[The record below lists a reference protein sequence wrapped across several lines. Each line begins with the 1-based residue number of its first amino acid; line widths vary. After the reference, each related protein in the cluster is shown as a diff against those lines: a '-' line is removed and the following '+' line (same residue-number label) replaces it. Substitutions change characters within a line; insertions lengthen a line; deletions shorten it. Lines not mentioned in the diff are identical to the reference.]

1 MRATHKYA
9 SRARRAAPTQPA
21 GSAACLAPRAVCSAF
36 LLAASLAWLS
46 APTVAQAQTQAPAP
60 AQGLVAAPDDRLVS
74 DAREAWRLRDRTRL
88 LALRNQLI
96 AQEHPLAPW
105 AAYWYFV
112 SRLGEAPVAEVDE
125 FLARWPDS
133 YVADRARNDW
143 LLELGRRQ
151 DWATFLR
158 IQPAFRMNDDREVSC
173 LGVLAR
179 HRTGAPMEAPGDLR
193 EQARQFWWGQK
204 DADSGCDAMA
214 RALLDAGVLTQ
225 DDVWRKLRFSIEGD
239 KPRAVQQSARLL
251 GDATAQAIARLMN
264 QPQAFL
270 QPRGVSSLV
279 ESGGKAGSPGASIG
293 PRDSGTS
300 QAKGKK
306 AAANKSKAKDHKKDA
321 KKNKASKPSLAPMP
335 VAFAPEIEGPLNLLA
350 LLRWA
355 AIDPDA
361 AAAALGEPG
370 ARERW
375 HLRAEDMA
383 WAWAVIGRWS
393 AGKLQAE
400 APAYFERAL
409 AEAALAAGTRGRGDA
424 VRGAAAWSPEVLS
437 WMARAGLRSATSG
450 DASRWALVEQAI
462 EAMPPELQQDSA
474 WQYWKAKSL
483 QAHARAGVGSSA
495 AHEAMRQQARQLL
508 TRVAHPL
515 TFYGQLAAE
524 ELNQAP
530 HREPA
535 RPAPLTEAEQA
546 QARAM
551 PGIDRAL
558 RMMALGWRSE
568 GVREWNFT
576 LSFGKPGG
584 LGDRELLA
592 VAEEACRREI
602 WDRCINTSDRT
613 RTEIDLNQRYP
624 TPFRQ
629 DVLRAA
635 NEVGL
640 DPAYMYGLIRQ
651 ESRFIVAARS
661 QVGASGLMQVMPA
674 TASWTAR
681 KLNIA
686 YSPDLIADRDTNLRI
701 GAGYLK
707 LVLDDFQG
715 AQALAAAAYNA
726 GPGRPRRWREGSR
739 VDAAAWVENVPFNET
754 RDYVKKVLSNAVV
767 YGHLLHGKPLSIKNR
782 LGASIGPRAS
792 NAPASDTDL
801 P

>member
-1 MRATHKYA
+1 MV
-9 SRARRAAPTQPA
+9 
-21 GSAACLAPRAVCSAF
+21 GVACLASLVSVPMAARA
-36 LLAASLAWLS
+36 
-46 APTVAQAQTQAPAP
+46 Q
-60 AQGLVAAPDDRLVS
+60 VAAITQDDRLVG
-74 DAREAWRLRDRTRL
+74 DAREAWRQRDRVRL
-88 LALRNQLI
+88 LALRDQLTS
-96 AQEHPLAPW
+96 QGHPLAPW
-105 AAYWYFV
+105 AAYWAFM
-112 SRLGEAPVAEVDE
+112 SRIGEAAPAEVDE

-173 LGVLAR
+173 LGALAR
-179 HRTGAPMEAPGDLR
+179 HRTGAPMEAPGELR
-193 EQARQFWWGQK
+193 EQARQFWWAQK
-204 DADSGCDAMA
+204 DADSGCDAMS
-214 RALLDAGVLTQ
+214 RGLVDAGVLSTA
-225 DDVWRKLRFSIEGD
+225 DVWRKLRLSIEAD

-251 GDATAQAIARLMN
+251 GEPVAQAISRLMS
-264 QPQAFL
+264 QPQSFL
-270 QPRGVSSLV
+270 QPRAATSLV
-279 ESGGKAGSPGASIG
+279 AAGGGAGSPGATIG
-293 PRDSGTS
+293 PR
-300 QAKGKK
+300 K
-306 AAANKSKAKDHKKDA
+306 AAADAKGTKAGSKAQSSKAKNA
-321 KKNKASKPSLAPMP
+321 KKKPAKPTLAPLP
-335 VAFAPEIEGPLNLLA
+335 LAFPPETEGPLNLLA
-350 LLRWA
+350 FVRWA
-355 AIDPDA
+355 AMDPDA
-361 AAAALGEPG
+361 AAEALGQPG

-375 HLRAEDMA
+375 HLKPEDMA

-393 AGKLQAE
+393 AGRLQAE
-400 APAYFERAL
+400 APAHFERAL
-409 AEAALAAGTRGRGDA
+409 AEAALAAGTRHRGDA
-424 VRGAAAWSPEVLS
+424 VRGAAAWSPDVLA
-437 WMARAGLRSATSG
+437 WMARAGLRSASAG
-450 DASRWALVEQAI
+450 DTSRWALVEQAI

-474 WQYWKAKSL
+474 WQYWKAKAL
-483 QAHARAGVGSSA
+483 QAHARTGTGSA
-495 AHEAMRQQARQLL
+495 AAQEAMRQQARQLL
-508 TRVAHPL
+508 ARVAHPL

-524 ELNQAP
+524 ELHQAP

-535 RPAPLTEAEQA
+535 RPAPLSEAEQA
-546 QARAM
+546 QARAL

-576 LSFGKPGG
+576 LTFGKPGG
-584 LGDRELLA
+584 LSDRELLA

-602 WDRCINTSDRT
+602 WDRCINTSERT
-613 RTEIDLNQRYP
+613 RTEIDLAQRYP

-635 NEVGL
+635 SEVGL

-651 ESRFIVAARS
+651 ESRFIVSARS

-686 YSPDLIADRDTNLRI
+686 YTPDLITDRDTNLRL

-715 AQALAAAAYNA
+715 TQALAAAAYNA
-726 GPGRPRRWREGSR
+726 GPGRPRRWREGAR
-739 VDAAAWVENVPFNET
+739 VDAAAWVENVPFTET

-782 LGASIGPRAS
+782 LGATIGPRAS
-792 NAPASDTDL
+792 GAPASDTDL

>member
-9 SRARRAAPTQPA
+9 SRLQRRALALVA
-21 GSAACLAPRAVCSAF
+21 GAACLLPTA
-36 LLAASLAWLS
+36 LATVAL
-46 APTVAQAQTQAPAP
+46 PTVLGLIAPGAVRAQ
-60 AQGLVAAPDDRLVS
+60 VAVPDDRLLG
-74 DAREAWRLRDRTRL
+74 DAREAWRQRDRPRL
-88 LALRNQLI
+88 LSLRNQLI

-105 AAYWYFV
+105 AGYWYFL
-112 SRLGEAPVAEVDE
+112 SRLGEAPAAEVDE

-179 HRTGAPMEAPGDLR
+179 QRTGAPMEGPNDLR
-193 EQARQFWWGQK
+193 EQARQFWWAQK

-214 RALLDAGVLTQ
+214 KALLDAGVLTQ
-225 DDVWRKLRFSIEGD
+225 GDVWRKLRFSIEGD

-251 GDATAQAIARLMN
+251 SDAAAQAVNRLMG

-270 QPRGVSSLV
+270 QPKGASRLV
-279 ESGGKAGSPGASIG
+279 EAGDKAGSPSA
-293 PRDSGTS
+293 
-300 QAKGKK
+300 AKGKK
-306 AAANKSKAKDHKKDA
+306 APTAKSKAKAKDSKKKPA
-321 KKNKASKPSLAPMP
+321 KPSLAPLP
-335 VAFAPEIEGPLNLLA
+335 VAFPPEVEGPLNLLA
-350 LLRWA
+350 LVRWA

-361 AAAALGEPG
+361 AAAALGQPG

-393 AGKLQAE
+393 AGKLQAD
-400 APAYFERAL
+400 APAHYERAL
-409 AEAALAAGTRGRGDA
+409 AEAALAAGTRARGDA
-424 VRGAAAWSPEVLS
+424 IRGAAAWSPDVLA
-437 WMARAGLRSATSG
+437 WMARAGLRSATAG

-483 QAHARAGVGSSA
+483 QAHARTGGGSA
-495 AHEAMRQQARQLL
+495 AAQEAMRQQARQLL
-508 TRVAHPL
+508 ARIAHPL

-530 HREPA
+530 PREPV
-535 RPAPLTEAEQA
+535 RPAPLSEAEQA
-546 QARAM
+546 QARAI

-584 LGDRELLA
+584 LSDRELLA

-635 NEVGL
+635 SEVGL
-640 DPAYMYGLIRQ
+640 DAAYMYGLIRQ
-651 ESRFIVAARS
+651 ESRFIVSARS
-661 QVGASGLMQVMPA
+661 TVGASGLMQVMPA

-686 YSPDLIADRDTNLRI
+686 YTPDLITDRDTNLRI

-726 GPGRPRRWREGSR
+726 GPSRPRRWREGAR
-739 VDAAAWVENVPFNET
+739 LDAAAWVENVPFTET

-782 LGASIGPRAS
+782 LGASVGPRAS
-792 NAPASDTDL
+792 GAPASDTNL

>member
-9 SRARRAAPTQPA
+9 SRVRRRALT
-21 GSAACLAPRAVCSAF
+21 
-36 LLAASLAWLS
+36 
-46 APTVAQAQTQAPAP
+46 
-60 AQGLVAAPDDRLVS
+60 LVAAAAGLLPASLPTLAVPGLMLGVPAAVQAQQATSPDDRLLG
-74 DAREAWRLRDRTRL
+74 DAREAWRQRDRPRL

-96 AQEHPLAPW
+96 EQNHPLAPW
-105 AAYWYFV
+105 AAYWYFL

-151 DWATFLR
+151 DWSTFLR
-158 IQPAFRMNDDREVSC
+158 IQPSFRMNDDREVTC
-173 LGVLAR
+173 LGWLAR
-179 HRTGAPMEAPGDLR
+179 HRTGAPPEGARDLR
-193 EQARQFWWGQK
+193 EQAREAWMAQK
-204 DADSGCDAMA
+204 DADGGCDTMA
-214 RALLDAGVLTQ
+214 RSLLDAGVFTQ
-225 DDVWRKLRFSIEGD
+225 GDVWRKLRFAIEGD

-251 GDATAQAIARLMN
+251 SDAAAAQAVSRLMS

-270 QPRGVSSLV
+270 QPRGSSSLV
-279 ESGGKAGSPGASIG
+279 ESGDKAGSPGASIG
-293 PRDSGTS
+293 PR
-300 QAKGKK
+300 AAAPKGKK
-306 AAANKSKAKDHKKDA
+306 DAASSKSKSKAKEARKKAA
-321 KKNKASKPSLAPMP
+321 KPTLAPMP
-335 VAFAPEIEGPLNLLA
+335 VAFPPEVEGPLNLLA
-350 LLRWA
+350 LVRWA

-361 AAAALGEPG
+361 AAAALGQPG

-375 HLRAEDMA
+375 HLRPEDMA

-400 APAYFERAL
+400 APAHFERAL

-424 VRGAAAWSPEVLS
+424 IRGAAAWSPDVLS

-450 DASRWALVEQAI
+450 DATRWSLVEQAI

-474 WQYWKAKSL
+474 WQYWKAKAL
-483 QAHARAGVGSSA
+483 QAHARTSGGSQA

-508 TRVAHPL
+508 ARVAHPL

-524 ELNQAP
+524 ELHQAP
-530 HREPA
+530 AREPA

-546 QARAM
+546 QARAN

-576 LSFGKPGG
+576 LGHSKPGG
-584 LGDRELLA
+584 LNDRELLA

-613 RTEIDLNQRYP
+613 RTEIDLYQRYP

-635 NEVGL
+635 GEVGL
-640 DPAYMYGLIRQ
+640 DAAYMYGLIRQ

-661 QVGASGLMQVMPA
+661 HVGASGLMQVMPA
-674 TASWTAR
+674 TAAWTAR
-681 KLNIA
+681 KLKIA
-686 YSPDLIADRDTNLRI
+686 YTPDLITDRDTNLRL

-715 AQALAAAAYNA
+715 AQAMAAAAYNA
-726 GPGRPRRWREGSR
+726 GPGRPRRWREGAR
-739 VDAAAWVENVPFNET
+739 VDAAAWVENVPFTET

-782 LGASIGPRAS
+782 LGSTIGPRAS
-792 NAPASDTDL
+792 GSPAPDTDL

>member
-9 SRARRAAPTQPA
+9 SRLQRRALALVA
-21 GSAACLAPRAVCSAF
+21 GAACLLPTA
-36 LLAASLAWLS
+36 L
-46 APTVAQAQTQAPAP
+46 PTVALPAVAALIAPGSARAQ
-60 AQGLVAAPDDRLVS
+60 AAPDDRLLG
-74 DAREAWRLRDRTRL
+74 DAREAWRLRDRPRL

-105 AAYWYFV
+105 AAYWYFS

-179 HRTGAPMEAPGDLR
+179 QRIGVPMEGPSDLR
-193 EQARQFWWGQK
+193 EQARQFWWAQK
-204 DADSGCDAMA
+204 DADSGCDTMA
-214 RALLDAGVLTQ
+214 KALLDAGVLTQ
-225 DDVWRKLRFSIEGD
+225 GDVWRKLRFSIEGD

-251 GDATAQAIARLMN
+251 GDAAAQAVNRLMS

-270 QPRGVSSLV
+270 QPKGASSLV
-279 ESGGKAGSPGASIG
+279 ESADKAGSPGASIG
-293 PRDSGTS
+293 PRDGGASP
-300 QAKGKK
+300 AKGKK
-306 AAANKSKAKDHKKDA
+306 AAPAKAKGKAKDSKKKPA
-321 KKNKASKPSLAPMP
+321 KPTLAPMP
-335 VAFAPEIEGPLNLLA
+335 VAFPPEVEGPLNLLA
-350 LLRWA
+350 LVRWA

-361 AAAALGEPG
+361 TAAALGQPG

-400 APAYFERAL
+400 APAHYERAL
-409 AEAALAAGTRGRGDA
+409 AEAALAAGTRSRGDA
-424 VRGAAAWSPEVLS
+424 TRGAAAWSPDVLT

-450 DASRWALVEQAI
+450 DTSRWALVEQAI

-483 QAHARAGVGSSA
+483 QAHARAGGGSSA

-508 TRVAHPL
+508 ARVAHPL

-524 ELNQAP
+524 ELHQAP
-530 HREPA
+530 PREPA

-546 QARAM
+546 QARAT

-584 LGDRELLA
+584 LSDRELLA

-635 NEVGL
+635 SEVGL
-640 DPAYMYGLIRQ
+640 DAAYMYGLIRQ
-651 ESRFIVAARS
+651 ESRFIVAAKS
-661 QVGASGLMQVMPA
+661 TVGASGLMQVMPA

-686 YSPDLIADRDTNLRI
+686 YRPDLITDRDTNLRI

-726 GPGRPRRWREGSR
+726 GPGRPRRWREGAR

-782 LGASIGPRAS
+782 LGASVGPRAGG
-792 NAPASDTDL
+792 APASDTDL

>member
-9 SRARRAAPTQPA
+9 SRLRRRALALVA
-21 GSAACLAPRAVCSAF
+21 GTACLLPSAALLPATPLLPLLMAPG
-36 LLAASLAWLS
+36 W
-46 APTVAQAQTQAPAP
+46 AQAQTQPQV
-60 AQGLVAAPDDRLVS
+60 QGAVADDRLVG
-74 DAREAWRLRDRTRL
+74 DAREAWRLRDRPRL

-105 AAYWYFV
+105 AGYWYFM
-112 SRLGEAPVAEVDE
+112 SRLSEAPAAEVDD

-179 HRTGAPMEAPGDLR
+179 QRTGAPMEGPNDLR
-193 EQARQFWWGQK
+193 EQARQFWWAQK
-204 DADSGCDAMA
+204 DADTGCDAMA

-225 DDVWRKLRFSIEGD
+225 GDVWRKLRFSIEGD
-239 KPRAVQQSARLL
+239 KPRAVQQSARML
-251 GDATAQAIARLMN
+251 GDSAAQAVNRLMG

-270 QPRGVSSLV
+270 QPKGASRLV
-279 ESGGKAGSPGASIG
+279 ESGDKAGSPGASIG
-293 PRDSGTS
+293 PSDGGTP
-300 QAKGKK
+300 AKGKK
-306 AAANKSKAKDHKKDA
+306 ATATKSKAKDSKKDPKKKAA
-321 KKNKASKPSLAPMP
+321 KPTLAPMP
-335 VAFAPEIEGPLNLLA
+335 VAFPPEVEGPLNLLA
-350 LLRWA
+350 LVRWA

-361 AAAALGEPG
+361 TAAALGQGG

-400 APAYFERAL
+400 APAHYERAL

-424 VRGAAAWSPEVLS
+424 IRGAAAWSPDVLS
-437 WMARAGLRSATSG
+437 WMARAGLRSATAG

-483 QAHARAGVGSSA
+483 QAHARAGGGSSA

-508 TRVAHPL
+508 ARVAHPL

-524 ELNQAP
+524 ELHQAP
-530 HREPA
+530 PREPA
-535 RPAPLTEAEQA
+535 RPAPLSEAEQA
-546 QARAM
+546 QARAT

-584 LGDRELLA
+584 LSDRELLA

-635 NEVGL
+635 SEVGL
-640 DPAYMYGLIRQ
+640 DAAYMYGLIRQ
-651 ESRFIVAARS
+651 ESRFIVAAKS
-661 QVGASGLMQVMPA
+661 TVGASGLMQVMPA

-681 KLNIA
+681 KLNIT
-686 YSPDLIADRDTNLRI
+686 YRPDLITDRDTNLRI

-726 GPGRPRRWREGSR
+726 GPGRPRRWREGAR
-739 VDAAAWVENVPFNET
+739 VDAAAWVENVPFTET
-754 RDYVKKVLSNAVV
+754 RDYVKKVMTNAVMYSLV
-767 YGHLLHGKPLSIKNR
+767 FGLKEPGLKQR
-782 LGASIGPRAS
+782 LGTIQPGAGPS
-792 NAPASDTDL
+792 PDD
-801 P
+801 PI

>member
-1 MRATHKYA
+1 MAGVA
-9 SRARRAAPTQPA
+9 CALPA
-21 GSAACLAPRAVCSAF
+21 AF
-36 LLAASLAWLS
+36 LPATLS
-46 APTVAQAQTQAPAP
+46 AMPGVAQAQSLSPGA
-60 AQGLVAAPDDRLVS
+60 DDRLLG
-74 DAREAWRLRDRTRL
+74 DAREAWRQRDRARL
-88 LALRNQLI
+88 LSLRNQLI

-105 AAYWYFV
+105 AAYWYFL
-112 SRLGEAPVAEVDE
+112 SRLGEAPAAEVDD
-125 FLARWPDS
+125 FLVRWPDS

-179 HRTGAPMEAPGDLR
+179 QRTGAPMEGPNDLR
-193 EQARQFWWGQK
+193 EQARQFWWAQK

-225 DDVWRKLRFSIEGD
+225 GDVWRKLRLSIEAD

-251 GDATAQAIARLMN
+251 GEAPAQAVNRLMS

-270 QPRGVSSLV
+270 QPKGASTLV
-279 ESGGKAGSPGASIG
+279 ESGGKGASPGASIG
-293 PRDSGTS
+293 PRASASS
-300 QAKGKK
+300 QVKGKK
-306 AAANKSKAKDHKKDA
+306 AATSAKAKTKAQKKKAA
-321 KKNKASKPSLAPMP
+321 KPTLAPMP
-335 VAFAPEIEGPLNLLA
+335 VAFPPEVEGPLNLLA
-350 LLRWA
+350 LVRWA

-361 AAAALGEPG
+361 AAAALGQPG

-400 APAYFERAL
+400 APAHYERAL
-409 AEAALAAGTRGRGDA
+409 AEAALAAGTRARGDA
-424 VRGAAAWSPEVLS
+424 IRGAAAWSPDVLS
-437 WMARAGLRSATSG
+437 WMARAGLRSATAG

-483 QAHARAGVGSSA
+483 QAHARTGAGSSA
-495 AHEAMRQQARQLL
+495 SHEAMRQQARQLL
-508 TRVAHPL
+508 ARVAHPL

-524 ELNQAP
+524 ELHQAP
-530 HREPA
+530 PREPA
-535 RPAPLTEAEQA
+535 RPAPLSEAEQA
-546 QARAM
+546 HARAI

-584 LGDRELLA
+584 LSDRELLA

-613 RTEIDLNQRYP
+613 RTEIDLQQRYP

-635 NEVGL
+635 SEVGL
-640 DPAYMYGLIRQ
+640 DAAYMYGLIRQ
-651 ESRFIVAARS
+651 ESRFIVSARS
-661 QVGASGLMQVMPA
+661 TVGASGLMQVMPA

-686 YSPDLIADRDTNLRI
+686 YTPDLITDRDTNLRI

-726 GPGRPRRWREGSR
+726 GPSRPRRWREGAR
-739 VDAAAWVENVPFNET
+739 VDAAAWVENVPFTET

-782 LGASIGPRAS
+782 LGASVGPRAS
-792 NAPASDTDL
+792 GAPASDTDL

>member
-1 MRATHKYA
+1 MRTARKYA
-9 SRARRAAPTQPA
+9 SRVRHRALALVAGATCLITAGLPTAMSPA
-21 GSAACLAPRAVCSAF
+21 AL
-36 LLAASLAWLS
+36 
-46 APTVAQAQTQAPAP
+46 
-60 AQGLVAAPDDRLVS
+60 LVAAPLLLTQGAAQAQLGQGAASDDRLLG
-74 DAREAWRLRDRTRL
+74 DAREAWRQRDRPRL

-105 AAYWYFV
+105 AAYWYFM
-112 SRLGEAPVAEVDE
+112 SRLSEAPPAEVDE

-151 DWATFLR
+151 DWANFLR

-179 HRTGAPMEAPGDLR
+179 HRTGAPMEGPSELR
-193 EQARQFWWGQK
+193 EQARQFWWAQK
-204 DADSGCDAMA
+204 DADNGCDTMA

-225 DDVWRKLRFSIEGD
+225 GDVWRKLRLSIEGD

-251 GDATAQAIARLMN
+251 SDSAAQAVNRLMS

-270 QPRGVSSLV
+270 QPKGASSLV
-279 ESGGKAGSPGASIG
+279 ESGDKAGSPGASIG
-293 PRDSGTS
+293 PRATTAG

-306 AAANKSKAKDHKKDA
+306 AEAAKAKSKAKDA
-321 KKNKASKPSLAPMP
+321 KKKPAKPTLAPMP
-335 VAFAPEIEGPLNLLA
+335 VAFPPEVEGPLNLLA
-350 LLRWA
+350 LVRWA

-361 AAAALGEPG
+361 TAAALSQSG

-383 WAWAVIGRWS
+383 WAWAVVGRWS

-400 APAYFERAL
+400 APAHYERAL
-409 AEAALAAGTRGRGDA
+409 AEAALAAGTRNRGDA
-424 VRGAAAWSPEVLS
+424 TRGAAAWSPDVLT

-483 QAHARAGVGSSA
+483 QAHARAGGGSAA

-508 TRVAHPL
+508 ARVAHPL

-530 HREPA
+530 PREPA

-546 QARAM
+546 QARAN

-576 LSFGKPGG
+576 LSMSKPGG
-584 LGDRELLA
+584 LSDRELLA

-635 NEVGL
+635 GEVGL
-640 DPAYMYGLIRQ
+640 DAAYMYGLIRQ
-651 ESRFIVAARS
+651 ESRFILSARS
-661 QVGASGLMQVMPA
+661 TVGASGLMQVMPA

-681 KLNIA
+681 KLKIA
-686 YSPDLIADRDTNLRI
+686 YTPDLITDRDTNLRI

-726 GPGRPRRWREGSR
+726 GPGRPRRWREGAR
-739 VDAAAWVENVPFNET
+739 VDAAAWVENVPFTET

-767 YGHLLHGKPLSIKNR
+767 YGHLLHGKPLSLKNR
-782 LGASIGPRAS
+782 LGATVGPRAAG
-792 NAPASDTDL
+792 APSSDADL

>member
-1 MRATHKYA
+1 MTATHKYA
-9 SRARRAAPTQPA
+9 SRVRRRTLALVA
-21 GSAACLAPRAVCSAF
+21 GAACL
-36 LLAASLAWLS
+36 LS
-46 APTVAQAQTQAPAP
+46 AMLPTAQAQ
-60 AQGLVAAPDDRLVS
+60 VAAPDDRLLG
-74 DAREAWRLRDRTRL
+74 DAREAWRQRDRPRL

-105 AAYWYFV
+105 AGYWYFM
-112 SRLGEAPVAEVDE
+112 SRLSEAPAAEVDE

-179 HRTGAPMEAPGDLR
+179 HRTGALMEGPNDLR
-193 EQARQFWWGQK
+193 EQARQFWWAQK

-225 DDVWRKLRFSIEGD
+225 GDVWRKLRLSIEGD

-251 GDATAQAIARLMN
+251 SDSAAQAVNRLMG

-270 QPRGVSSLV
+270 QPEGANSLV

-293 PRDSGTS
+293 PRTS
-300 QAKGKK
+300 TSPSKGKK
-306 AAANKSKAKDHKKDA
+306 ADATKAKSKAKESKKKPA
-321 KKNKASKPSLAPMP
+321 KPTLAPMP
-335 VAFAPEIEGPLNLLA
+335 VAFPPEVEGPLNLLA
-350 LLRWA
+350 LVRWA

-361 AAAALGEPG
+361 TAAALGQPG

-400 APAYFERAL
+400 APAHYERAL
-409 AEAALAAGTRGRGDA
+409 AEAALAAGTRSRGDA
-424 VRGAAAWSPEVLS
+424 IRGAAAWSPDVLA

-450 DASRWALVEQAI
+450 EASRWALVEQAI

-483 QAHARAGVGSSA
+483 QAHARAGGGTSA

-508 TRVAHPL
+508 ARVAHPL

-535 RPAPLTEAEQA
+535 RPVPLSEAEQA
-546 QARAM
+546 QARAT

-558 RMMALGWRSE
+558 RMMALGWRNE

-576 LSFGKPGG
+576 LGFGKPGG
-584 LGDRELLA
+584 LSDRELLA

-613 RTEIDLNQRYP
+613 RTEIDLHQRYP

-635 NEVGL
+635 SEVGL

-661 QVGASGLMQVMPA
+661 TVGASGLMQVMPA

-681 KLNIA
+681 KLSIA
-686 YSPDLIADRDTNLRI
+686 YTPDLITDRDTNLRI

-726 GPGRPRRWREGSR
+726 GPSRPRRWREGAR
-739 VDAAAWVENVPFNET
+739 VDAAAWVENVPFTET

-782 LGASIGPRAS
+782 LGATVGPRGAG
-792 NAPASDTDL
+792 APASDTDL

>member
-1 MRATHKYA
+1 MRATRKYA
-9 SRARRAAPTQPA
+9 SRVRRPLAAALVALMGCVGT
-21 GSAACLAPRAVCSAF
+21 AALTVAPRVASAQ
-36 LLAASLAWLS
+36 SL
-46 APTVAQAQTQAPAP
+46 
-60 AQGLVAAPDDRLVS
+60 GLTPDDRLVG
-74 DAREAWRLRDRTRL
+74 DAREAWRQRDRVRLFALRD
-88 LALRNQLI
+88 QLT
-96 AQEHPLAPW
+96 QQGHPLAPW
-105 AAYWYFV
+105 VAYWAFM
-112 SRLGEAPVAEVDE
+112 SRINEAPPAEVDE

-179 HRTGAPMEAPGDLR
+179 HRTAAPMEAPGDLR
-193 EQARQFWWGQK
+193 EQARRFWWAQK

-214 RALLDAGVLTQ
+214 RGLVDAGVLSTG
-225 DDVWRKLRFSIEGD
+225 DVWRKLRLSIEAD

-251 GDATAQAIARLMN
+251 GEPVAQAIARLMS
-264 QPQAFL
+264 QPQSFL
-270 QPRGVSSLV
+270 QPRGATSLV
-279 ESGGKAGSPGASIG
+279 AAGGGAGSPGAAIG
-293 PRDSGTS
+293 PR
-300 QAKGKK
+300 K
-306 AAANKSKAKDHKKDA
+306 AAAEAKGAKAGSKAQSSKAKNA
-321 KKNKASKPSLAPMP
+321 KKKPAKPTLAPLP
-335 VAFAPEIEGPLNLLA
+335 LAFPPETEGPLNLLA
-350 LLRWA
+350 LVRWA
-355 AIDPDA
+355 AMDPEA
-361 AAAALGEPG
+361 AAEALAQPG

-375 HLRAEDMA
+375 HLKPEDMA

-393 AGKLQAE
+393 AGRLQAE
-400 APAYFERAL
+400 APSHFERAL
-409 AEAALAAGTRGRGDA
+409 AEAALAAGTRNRGDA
-424 VRGAAAWSPEVLS
+424 VRGAAAWSPDVLA
-437 WMARAGLRSATSG
+437 WMARAGLRSATAG

-474 WQYWKAKSL
+474 WQYWKAKAL
-483 QAHARAGVGSSA
+483 QAHARTGAGSA
-495 AHEAMRQQARQLL
+495 ASQEAMRQQARQLL
-508 TRVAHPL
+508 ARVAHPL

-524 ELNQAP
+524 ELHQAP

-546 QARAM
+546 QARAL

-576 LSFGKPGG
+576 LTFGKPGG
-584 LGDRELLA
+584 LSDRELMA

-602 WDRCINTSDRT
+602 WDRCINTSERT
-613 RTEIDLNQRYP
+613 RTEIDLAQRYP

-635 NEVGL
+635 GEVGL

-651 ESRFIVAARS
+651 ESRFIVSARS

-674 TASWTAR
+674 TATWTAR
-681 KLNIA
+681 KLDIP
-686 YSPDLIADRDTNLRI
+686 YTPDLITDRDTNLRL

-726 GPGRPRRWREGSR
+726 GPGRPRRWREGAR
-739 VDAAAWVENVPFNET
+739 VDAAAWVENVPFTET

-782 LGASIGPRAS
+782 LGATIGPRAAG
-792 NAPASDTDL
+792 APASDNEL

>member
-1 MRATHKYA
+1 MRKYA
-9 SRARRAAPTQPA
+9 SRVRHHALALVA
-21 GSAACLAPRAVCSAF
+21 GAACL
-36 LLAASLAWLS
+36 L
-46 APTVAQAQTQAPAP
+46 PTVLPTALPSAALLVAAPLVPLLLTPGAVLAQS
-60 AQGLVAAPDDRLVS
+60 AAPDDRLLG
-74 DAREAWRLRDRTRL
+74 DAREAWRLRDRPRL

-105 AAYWYFV
+105 AAYWYFL
-112 SRLGEAPVAEVDE
+112 SRLGEAPAGEVDE

-179 HRTGAPMEAPGDLR
+179 HRTGAPMEGPSDLR
-193 EQARQFWWGQK
+193 EQARQFWWAQK

-214 RALLDAGVLTQ
+214 RALLEAGVLTQ
-225 DDVWRKLRFSIEGD
+225 GDVWRKLRFSIEGD

-251 GDATAQAIARLMN
+251 GDAAAQAVNRLMS

-270 QPRGVSSLV
+270 QPKGASSLV
-279 ESGGKAGSPGASIG
+279 ESGDKAGSPGASIG
-293 PRDSGTS
+293 PRDNGTP
-300 QAKGKK
+300 AKGKK
-306 AAANKSKAKDHKKDA
+306 AAPAKAKAKAKDSKKKPA
-321 KKNKASKPSLAPMP
+321 KPTLAPMP
-335 VAFAPEIEGPLNLLA
+335 VAFPPEVEGPLNLLA
-350 LLRWA
+350 LVRWA

-361 AAAALGEPG
+361 AAAALGQSG

-400 APAYFERAL
+400 APAHYERAL
-409 AEAALAAGTRGRGDA
+409 AEAALAAGTRSRGDA
-424 VRGAAAWSPEVLS
+424 TRGAAAWSPDVLT
-437 WMARAGLRSATSG
+437 WMARAGLRSATAG

-483 QAHARAGVGSSA
+483 QAHARAGGGTSA

-508 TRVAHPL
+508 ARIAHPL

-524 ELNQAP
+524 ELHQAP
-530 HREPA
+530 PREPA

-546 QARAM
+546 QARAI
-551 PGIDRAL
+551 PGVDRAL

-584 LGDRELLA
+584 LSDRELLA

-640 DPAYMYGLIRQ
+640 DAAYMYGLIRQ

-661 QVGASGLMQVMPA
+661 TVGASGLMQVMPA

-681 KLNIA
+681 KLNIT
-686 YSPDLIADRDTNLRI
+686 YRPDLITDRDTNLRI

-726 GPGRPRRWREGSR
+726 GPGRPRRWREGAR
-739 VDAAAWVENVPFNET
+739 VDAAAWVENVPFTET

-782 LGASIGPRAS
+782 LGASVGPRAS
-792 NAPASDTDL
+792 GAPASDTDL

>member
-9 SRARRAAPTQPA
+9 SRLRHPA
-21 GSAACLAPRAVCSAF
+21 LA
-36 LLAASLAWLS
+36 LAASVVCLLPAAALLS
-46 APTVAQAQTQAPAP
+46 AAPEARAQATSASE
-60 AQGLVAAPDDRLVS
+60 DRLLG
-74 DAREAWRLRDRTRL
+74 DAREAWRQRDRTRL

-96 AQEHPLAPW
+96 AQDHPLAPW
-105 AAYWYFV
+105 AAYWHFL
-112 SRLGEAPVAEVDE
+112 SRLGEAPAAEVDE

-151 DWATFLR
+151 DWGNFLR

-179 HRTGAPMEAPGDLR
+179 QRTGALQEAPGELR
-193 EQARQFWWGQK
+193 EQARQFWWAQK

-214 RALLDAGVLTQ
+214 RALVDAGVLSQADT
-225 DDVWRKLRFSIEGD
+225 WRKLRFSIEGD

-251 GDATAQAIARLMN
+251 GDAVAQAVSRLMS

-270 QPRGVSSLV
+270 QPRGASNLV
-279 ESGGKAGSPGASIG
+279 ESGDKAGSPGASIG
-293 PRDSGTS
+293 PRAQGPARN
-300 QAKGKK
+300 QGKK
-306 AAANKSKAKDHKKDA
+306 APTPAKAKAKDSKKKAA
-321 KKNKASKPSLAPMP
+321 KPTLAPLP
-335 VAFAPEIEGPLNLLA
+335 VAFPPEVEGQLNLLA
-350 LLRWA
+350 LVRWA

-361 AAAALGEPG
+361 AAAALGQPG

-400 APAYFERAL
+400 APAHFERAL

-424 VRGAAAWSPEVLS
+424 ARGAAAWSPDVLS
-437 WMARAGLRSATSG
+437 WMARAGLRSATAG

-462 EAMPPELQQDSA
+462 EAMPPELQQDGA
-474 WQYWKAKSL
+474 WMYWKAKAL
-483 QAHARAGVGSSA
+483 QAHARAGGASA
-495 AHEAMRQQARQLL
+495 AAQEAMRQQARQLL
-508 TRVAHPL
+508 ARVAHPL

-524 ELNQAP
+524 ELHQAP
-530 HREPA
+530 PREPA
-535 RPAPLTEAEQA
+535 RPTPLTEAEQA
-546 QARAM
+546 QARAI

-584 LGDRELLA
+584 LSDRELLA

-635 NEVGL
+635 SEVGL

-661 QVGASGLMQVMPA
+661 TVGASGLMQVMPA

-681 KLNIA
+681 KLNIT
-686 YSPDLIADRDTNLRI
+686 YSPELITDRDTNLRI

-726 GPGRPRRWREGSR
+726 GPGRPRRWREGAR
-739 VDAAAWVENVPFNET
+739 VDAAAWVENVPFTET

-767 YGHLLHGKPLSIKNR
+767 YGHLLHGKPLSIKGR
-782 LGASIGPRAS
+782 LGATVGPRAS
-792 NAPASDTDL
+792 GAPVPDTDL